1 MERQAINVI
10 DSNTLILKQT
20 VALFLSPITWLNI
33 TIMEV

>member
-1 MERQAINVI
+1 MERHAINVI

-20 VALFLSPITWLNI
+20 VSLFLSPITWLNI